1 MPGLK
6 DLTVMLQQKFKSA
19 RNKTWPVIK
28 QRLYEY
34 FLLTRLNKPIGIF
47 LLLWP
52 ALWALWIAAGG
63 VPDISILLI
72 FIAGVVLMRSAGC
85 VVNDLAD
92 RNIDLHVSR
101 TNERPLTT
109 GRVGFTE
116 ALTVAFFLVLLAF
129 LLVLTLNPF
138 TIKLSFVALFL
149 AIIYPFSKR
158 FTYLPQLFLGA
169 AFGWAVPMSFAAQT
183 GQIPEVAWMLFL
195 ITVLWAVVYD
205 TMYAM
210 VDREDDIRIGVKSTA
225 ILFEEA
231 DRLIIGILQL
241 LVLSALV
248 LVGQR
253 IDAGTVYYAALAI
266 SSVFFFYQQYL
277 IKDRIREK
285 CFQAFLNNH
294 WFGATI
300 FAGIVLNYYWGS

>member
-1 MPGLK
+1 M
-6 DLTVMLQQKFKSA
+6 
-19 RNKTWPVIK
+19 
-28 QRLYEY
+28 E
-34 FLLTRLNKPIGIF
+34 
-47 LLLWP
+47 
-52 ALWALWIAAGG
+52 
-63 VPDISILLI
+63 
-72 FIAGVVLMRSAGC
+72 
-85 VVNDLAD
+85 
-92 RNIDLHVSR
+92 
-101 TNERPLTT
+101 
-109 GRVGFTE
+109 
-116 ALTVAFFLVLLAF
+116 
-129 LLVLTLNPF
+129 
-138 TIKLSFVALFL
+138 KLC
-149 AIIYPFSKR
+149 
-158 FTYLPQLFLGA
+158 
-169 AFGWAVPMSFAAQT
+169 
-183 GQIPEVAWMLFL
+183 WMLFL
-195 ITVLWAVVYD
+195 ITMLWAVVYD

-210 VDREDDIRIGVKSTA
+210 VDREDDIRVGVKSTA